1 MREEKFQMHLCE
13 NKVEMNAQLN
23 QIIAPNQ
30 VWKDEG
36 NCFAAGTQNH
46 S

>member
-1 MREEKFQMHLCE
+1 MREEKFQMHLRE

-30 VWKDEG
+30 V
-36 NCFAAGTQNH
+36 
-46 S
+46 